1 MNGMVEVGRK
11 SQLRIVL
18 RHQDEIVRVFAAA
31 NVGAALDRGQARDLA
46 RQCPQPIYYLV
57 EVGAFVEREHNN
69 VGEQCVHLP
78 TGGMQL

>member
-1 MNGMVEVGRK
+1 
-11 SQLRIVL
+11 
-18 RHQDEIVRVFAAA
+18 
-31 NVGAALDRGQARDLA
+31 LA